1 MSARAWVGFFAMS
14 LVWGVPY
21 LFIKIAVDDGVPPA
35 FVAWSRVV
43 LAAAVLLA
51 LAWRAG
57 TLGTLRGRGRWLVA
71 FAVFE
76 ITVPFPL
83 IAAGERH
90 VDSSVAAIIIAAA
103 PLIVALLALR
113 FDDAERVSGRRLVG
127 LLIGLGGVVA
137 LVGIDIAGNTG
148 ELVGAAAILV
158 AAAGY
163 AAGPMIL
170 KRKLSDADP
179 RATMGASLAIAAA
192 LLTPVAALDPPAAT
206 PSTPALTAL
215 LVLGLVC
222 TAAAF
227 VIYSGLIVEIGPGR
241 ALVITYVAP
250 VVAVALGVAV
260 LGERPG
266 AGAVAGLLLIIAGSW
281 LSTDGRLPPG
291 PVAAVTALR
300 RHRPAG
306 RRAAGA
312 DQLSAAITTIASTT
326 SAMPT
331 AAGTIGRWRHQNSG
345 LARSRLWRPSGGVPT
360 QSSSSKPEPIPGS

>member
-1 MSARAWVGFFAMS
+1 MSARAWAGFAAMS

-21 LFIKIAVDDGVPPA
+21 LFIKIAVDDGMPPA

-57 TLGTLRGRGRWLVA
+57 TLPTLRGRGRWLA
-71 FAVFE
+71 GFALFE
-76 ITVPFPL
+76 ITIPFPL

-113 FDDAERVSGRRLVG
+113 FDANERVSGRRLIG

-137 LVGIDIAGNTG
+137 LVGIDIAGHG
-148 ELVGAAAILV
+148 DELLGAGAVLV
-158 AAAGY
+158 AAFGY
-163 AAGPMIL
+163 AVGPMIL
-170 KRKLSDADP
+170 KRKLADADP
-179 RATMGASLAIAAA
+179 RATMGVSLAIAGA
-192 LLTPVAALDPPAAT
+192 LLTPFAAVDPPAAA
-206 PSTPALTAL
+206 PSPAALSAL

-227 VIYSGLIVEIGPGR
+227 VIYSGLVAEIGPGR

-291 PVAAVTALR
+291 PAGAVAALR
-300 RHRPAG
+300 RRRRGASRGAPEAEPAG
-306 RRAAGA
+306 GRAVPLAG
-312 DQLSAAITTIASTT
+312 
-326 SAMPT
+326 
-331 AAGTIGRWRHQNSG
+331 
-345 LARSRLWRPSGGVPT
+345 
-360 QSSSSKPEPIPGS
+360 